1 MKDFR
6 WEYKALI
13 TRVVDGDTYDADV
26 DLGFRIRF
34 KGRFRLHIIETPETF
49 RPVNEAERAHGKQ
62 ATAFVVDLIEGKEVI
77 LRTYYAGM
85 YDRYV
90 ADVILL
96 DGRDLGLLITEA
108 GLEKLD
114 EYDGVPSK
122 KSKVVE

>member
-34 KGRFRLHIIETPETF
+34 KGRFRLHIVDTPETF
-49 RPVNEAERAHGKQ
+49 RPVNEAEKAHGNQ
-62 ATAFVVDLIEGKEVI
+62 ASVFVKDLIEGKEVI

-96 DGRDLGLLITEA
+96 DGRDLGHLLILE

-122 KSKVVE
+122 KSKVTT